1 MKKLFPLAL
10 GAAGLL
16 LAAALVMALLGRGAQ
31 TDWLVLGGLLL
42 LALGIRTF
50 PAYASLTF
58 TVLLL
63 VSVALA
69 LYHPAALAQ
78 WGNFQT
84 KTLIT
89 PLMQLI
95 MFGVGAVMTVEDFQE
110 VFRSPK
116 SVVIGLVAQ
125 FTIMPTVGVLLANA
139 FNFPPDVAVGV
150 ILIGCVPSGLAS
162 NVMCYI
168 ARANVALSVT
178 ITSLATLASPF
189 LTPLLMKFLAGQ
201 LVEINFLTMMLDI
214 LKIVIAPIVVGV
226 LLNRFASQV
235 VEKLKNVLPLLSMG
249 GIVLIVGIITANGR
263 DALLNI
269 GLLLLLSTLLH
280 NLAGYTIGYSLARLT
295 GLDEASRRAV
305 AIEVGLQNGGL
316 ASALAMN
323 TLKSASAALAP
334 AIFGPLMNTTGS
346 ILANFWRSRPPK
358 SSEPQTDANSS
369 DFAEKPTAKAKKTV

>member
-69 LYHPAALAQ
+69 LYHPAVLAQ
-78 WGNFQT
+78 WGDFQT

-89 PLMQLI
+89 PLMQII

-116 SVVIGLVAQ
+116 SVIIGLVAQ
-125 FTIMPTVGVLLANA
+125 FTIMPTVGVLLANV

-280 NLAGYTIGYSLARLT
+280 NLAGYTVGYGLARLT

-358 SSEPQTDANSS
+358 SSESPMDADSS
-369 DFAEKPTAKAKKTV
+369 GFAEKPKAKKTV